1 MPLYLRHGALATA
14 IAVAV
19 GLALT
24 SLQAAALAQGIVAA
38 DAKWEALPKGGRI
51 FGEGVVAAKDG
62 TIYLTDI
69 TAVPNPDENPGG
81 TIYRFDPAT
90 GAIAKHLEPS
100 GLANGL
106 HIDKSGRLL
115 IAQFSG
121 PKGLRRVA
129 AQNLATGAVTVLAE
143 TFDGKKL
150 SGPND
155 LTSDAQGRIY
165 FTDAL
170 YGAQDTM
177 EAPNAVYR
185 IDPDGKLTRIVDNI
199 FRPNGIEVSPDGRTL
214 YVGAC
219 NAKHLRTNPHGPE
232 KDAFGIEVGGI
243 VAYDL
248 ADGRIS
254 NGRVIYQNGICT
266 DGMAL
271 DTHGNVYV
279 ALHNGNR
286 QAPTSEIVVLDRT
299 GKVVQQLPVPEGAN
313 LVTNLGFGRG
323 ADANSLYL
331 AAGAPWAF
339 FRIKT
344 SKKGHY
350 FE

>member
-1 MPLYLRHGALATA
+1 MTITKVSGIVVTALA
-14 IAVAV
+14 V
-19 GLALT
+19 LALAGTSGT
-24 SLQAAALAQGIVAA
+24 SLAQSILAP
-38 DAKWEALPKGGRI
+38 DAKWEQLPAGGRI

-62 TIYLTDI
+62 KIYLTDI

-81 TIYRFDPAT
+81 TIYRYDPAT

-106 HIDKSGRLL
+106 HVDKSGRLL

-121 PKGLRRVA
+121 PKGLRRLA

-143 TFDGKKL
+143 TFEGKKF

-155 LTSDAQGRIY
+155 VTSDGQGRIY

-170 YGAQDTM
+170 YGAQDAM
-177 EAPNAVYR
+177 EMQNAVFR
-185 IDPDGKLTRIVDNI
+185 LDPDGKLTRIVADI
-199 FRPNGIEVSPDGRTL
+199 FRPNGVEVSPDGRTL

-232 KDAFGIEVGGI
+232 KDGHGIEVGGI

-248 ADGRIS
+248 ADGQIKNS
-254 NGRVIYQNGICT
+254 RVIYKNEICT

-271 DTHGNVYV
+271 DTDGNVYV

-286 QAPTSEIVVLDRT
+286 QAPKSEVVVLDRT
-299 GKVVQQLPVPEGAN
+299 GKVLQQIPNPPGAN
-313 LVTNLGFGRG
+313 LITNLGFGRG
-323 ADANSLYL
+323 ADAGSLYL
-331 AAGAPWAF
+331 TAGAPWTF

-344 SKKGHY
+344 TKKGHY
-350 FE
+350 FD